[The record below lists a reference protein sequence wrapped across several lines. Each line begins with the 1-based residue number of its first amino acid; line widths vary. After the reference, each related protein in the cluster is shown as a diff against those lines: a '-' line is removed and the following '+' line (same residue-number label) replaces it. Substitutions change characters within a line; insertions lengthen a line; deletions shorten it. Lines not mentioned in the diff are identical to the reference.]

1 MFVCNNII
9 LTFQKLVLE
18 KFFQVVAQTNQ
29 NM

>member
-18 KFFQVVAQTNQ
+18 KIFQVVAQTNQ